1 MVEQDLMN
9 ALDEEQE
16 KCIKKLR
23 NAVYG
28 YEVRTFITEYE
39 ELMLKKSDVVVKD
52 FLKKREEGRRKTEVE
67 DRPLFGVPK
76 TEKKLQETI
85 SAAKNQSRQAL
96 HLSITALVI
105 SVVILIIKIILLL

>member
-9 ALDEEQE
+9 ALDEELE

-39 ELMLKKSDVVVKD
+39 ELMLKKSDVVVKE
-52 FLKKREEGRRKTEVE
+52 FLNKENRKENRAIWRIPIKLTTVY
-67 DRPLFGVPK
+67 
-76 TEKKLQETI
+76 EKKQNYLMILQIAEGL
-85 SAAKNQSRQAL
+85 A
-96 HLSITALVI
+96 
-105 SVVILIIKIILLL
+105 IILLALSVIMR

>member
-9 ALDEEQE
+9 ALDEELE

-39 ELMLKKSDVVVKD
+39 ELMLKKSDVVVKE
-52 FLKKREEGRRKTEVE
+52 FLNKVNRKENRAIWGIPIKLTTVY
-67 DRPLFGVPK
+67 
-76 TEKKLQETI
+76 EKKQNYLMILQIAEGL
-85 SAAKNQSRQAL
+85 A
-96 HLSITALVI
+96 
-105 SVVILIIKIILLL
+105 IILLALSVIMR